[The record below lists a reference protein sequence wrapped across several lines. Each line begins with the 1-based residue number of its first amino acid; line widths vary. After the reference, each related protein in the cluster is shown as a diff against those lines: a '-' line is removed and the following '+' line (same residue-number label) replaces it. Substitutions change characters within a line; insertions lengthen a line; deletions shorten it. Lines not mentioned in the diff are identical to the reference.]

1 MSGAGTPV
9 SPDPVLVLVASL
21 VEPVVVPGSVAVSGP
36 VLALVAEAS
45 VPGPGCVVG
54 TIVSPTDPTTV
65 PLPVVSP
72 SVANPNHGFSTEQPA
87 NNPPTI
93 TTLARTAAILTPAR
107 ARERASSPA
116 PGFVRLRPMSAKHLA
131 LLLALGAPACGL
143 YLPGDT
149 AADSDDTGDED
160 LLFVAAG
167 DQGALLSSPDGV
179 TWTTRTSGT
188 TVTLH
193 DITYGDGR
201 YVAVGQGGKI
211 LVSDDGVVWTNAA
224 SPSSRD
230 LLAVVHHIDRFYAVG
245 GDYSAGAETLE
256 SMDGSTWTRPEITQ
270 PLHVL
275 GDLASD
281 GADLVAIGKSMSDLQ
296 IFGLF
301 TWDAATGWT
310 QRVDGTGLGL
320 RYNAVA
326 AGAPAFVTI
335 GAGGSASSTDT
346 ITWTQAPIFES
357 ASMRGLTYTQQGFI
371 AVGDTGKVLLSS
383 DGAQWT
389 AYASGFDS
397 QLADVTSSGTLHITV
412 GNDGAILSSG
422 DGALWLRQS
431 SPLTGDLLAVTHPR
445 G

>member
-1 MSGAGTPV
+1 
-9 SPDPVLVLVASL
+9 
-21 VEPVVVPGSVAVSGP
+21 
-36 VLALVAEAS
+36 
-45 VPGPGCVVG
+45 
-54 TIVSPTDPTTV
+54 
-65 PLPVVSP
+65 
-72 SVANPNHGFSTEQPA
+72 
-87 NNPPTI
+87 
-93 TTLARTAAILTPAR
+93 
-107 ARERASSPA
+107 
-116 PGFVRLRPMSAKHLA
+116 MSAKHLV
-131 LLLALGAPACGL
+131 LLLSLGTSACGL
-143 YLPGDT
+143 YFPGDT
-149 AADSDDTGDED
+149 GDTDSGVDDTD

-167 DQGALLSSPDGV
+167 DQGALASSPDGV

-193 DITYGDGR
+193 DVTHGDGR

-211 LVSDDGVVWTNAA
+211 LVSDDGVAWTGAS

-230 LLAVVHHIDRFYAVG
+230 LFAVEYHVDRFYAVG

-256 SMDGSTWTRPEITQ
+256 SMDGTTWTRPEL
-270 PLHVL
+270 PAPMHLL

-281 GADLVAIGKSMSDLQ
+281 GADLVAIGTSMSDLQ

-301 TWDAATGWT
+301 TWNETTGWT

-335 GAGGSASSTDT
+335 GPGGSASSPDA

-357 ASMRGLTYTQQGFI
+357 ASMRGLTHTQQGWI
-371 AVGDTGKVLLSS
+371 AVGDTGKVLLST

-389 AYASGFDS
+389 AHASGLDG
-397 QLADVTSSGTLHITV
+397 QLAGVTSSGTLHIAV

-422 DGALWLRQS
+422 DGVLWLRQQ
-431 SPLTGDLLAVTHPR
+431 SPLAVNLLAVTHPR